1 VFEFKL
7 LLFQFAMKKIK
18 LTVITTTLLLS
29 ASAQASYVFSCDL
42 AGEIV
47 SEPNNIRAYYNNE
60 KGQEVESETSQFLF
74 KVTKAVPGGRA
85 DSDCRTYIGKKI
97 DVRLENVNFSRI
109 KPNAKLRI
117 NAFAKDGENTPFH
130 KSFRLLD

>member
-1 VFEFKL
+1 MKL
-7 LLFQFAMKKIK
+7 LK
-18 LTVITTTLLLS
+18 LALLITVALLS
-29 ASAQASYVFSCDL
+29 AITQASYVFSCDL
-42 AGEIV
+42 TGEIV
-47 SEPNNIRAYYNNE
+47 SEPSNIRTYYNNE
-60 KGQEVESETSQFLF
+60 NGQEVESETSQFLF
-74 KVTKAVPGGRA
+74 KVTKALPSGRA

-97 DVRLENVNFSRI
+97 DVRLENVNFSRT